1 MQGNGTISDQNI
13 SKRIKDFLFKLY
25 WEQVVLPINFTVFF
39 IKFRIFKVHKRSN
52 QSLIIPSSIRFDTKG
67 EIERI
72 EKGRDNMQE
81 FLEIVPDECIIDL
94 TNRWY
99 CNAKK

>member
-1 MQGNGTISDQNI
+1 MQGNGITSDQNT
-13 SKRIKDFLFKLY
+13 SKRIKGFLFRVY
-25 WEQVVLPINFTVFF
+25 WEQVALPINYIVFF

-52 QSLIIPSSIRFDTKG
+52 QSLIIPSSIRIDTKG

-72 EKGRDNMQE
+72 ETGRDNMQE
-81 FLEIVPDECIIDL
+81 FLEIVPDECLIDL
-94 TNRWY
+94 SNRWY